1 LVLLLYLRLLEL
13 QLVPLALVPV
23 LLELVPVL
31 PLLELELVL
40 LL

>member
-23 LLELVPVL
+23 LLELVPEL
-31 PLLELELVL
+31 PLLELELL
-40 LL
+40 L